1 MLAIV
6 QTNEFTRQYFVNQ
19 RFILG
24 YGAERKQVYRIKS
37 IHDFYANTTEIT
49 EANIPKS
56 QGLTRLYL
64 EITETAPGDDFAA
77 RIAAQSVGSPV
88 LVQENHVSNY
98 TIQFTTPVP
107 MPVTLG
113 SAAVVFTPKLV
124 DASGAAVTVPF
135 TLEHEL
141 LNLPEG
147 VTADQYLTVSREG
160 GAFTLTRKRVY
171 LGGDLVLTWTV
182 AAANSPT
189 GEALKYTMR
198 LGMGAYA

>member
-1 MLAIV
+1 MQDDADLLAIV

-64 EITETAPGDDFAA
+64 EITETAPGDDFVA

-88 LVQENHVSNY
+88 SVQENHMSDY

-107 MPVTLG
+107 MPVALG
-113 SAAVVFTPKLV
+113 STAVVFTPKLV
-124 DASGAAVTVPF
+124 DTSGTAITVPF
-135 TLEHEL
+135 NLSCEL
-141 LNLPEG
+141 LNLPSG
-147 VTADQYLTVSREG
+147 VSADRYLTVVQEDG
-160 GAFTLTRKRVY
+160 VFTITRKHVY
-171 LGGDLVLTWTV
+171 LGGDLVLKWTV
-182 AAANSPT
+182 PKAESPT
-189 GEALKYTMR
+189 GEALEYTM
-198 LGMGAYA
+198 